1 MKNIIIIGS
10 SGAIGLEFLKQYAL
24 NPDIKKIYSFS
35 RKNIN
40 FSSEKVSHF
49 AIDIENEDSIIECSS
64 KIKDSIDAIII
75 ATGFLHDK
83 NIKPEKRLSDV
94 SQLTLQKNLA
104 VNFIGP
110 ALILRYFSPF
120 LRKDIK
126 TIIAILSARVGSI
139 SDNKIGGWY
148 SYRASKAALNQLIK
162 TSSIENKFKLP
173 KSITVG
179 FQPGTVDSNLSKPF
193 QKNIKKLFTPQESV
207 ESIIA
212 IINNLDLGK
221 NGKILDWKGEEIS
234 P

>member
-1 MKNIIIIGS
+1 M
-10 SGAIGLEFLKQYAL
+10 
-24 NPDIKKIYSFS
+24 
-35 RKNIN
+35 
-40 FSSEKVSHF
+40 
-49 AIDIENEDSIIECSS
+49 
-64 KIKDSIDAIII
+64 
-75 ATGFLHDK
+75 
-83 NIKPEKRLSDV
+83 
-94 SQLTLQKNLA
+94 
-104 VNFIGP
+104 NFIGP